1 MRKRKHIKL
10 TTPKG
15 TAIYPW
21 LNEPNRKFDQIGVY
35 SVNLRMTAQD
45 AAEFVEIITKV
56 RDEYHGE
63 QTKELKKKLK
73 KADLPVLEVIDDQG
87 EETGEVDLK
96 IKLKAGYEYDGKT
109 ITQRPTLIDAKQQP
123 IGNDIQIGSGTT
135 LRCGV
140 EVAPW
145 YVPTM
150 GIGVSLRL
158 RVAQI
163 IDLVEFGGGGA
174 AAYDFQ
180 NEEGFETVA
189 ANLSAD
195 SDDGITNN
203 PLEGMM

>member
-15 TAIYPW
+15 TAIYPY

-35 SVNLRMTAQD
+35 SVNLRMNGED
-45 AAEFVEIITKV
+45 AAEFISTITKV
-56 RDEYHGE
+56 RDEYHNE
-63 QTKELKKKLK
+63 QTKEMKKKTLK
-73 KADLPVLEVIDDQG
+73 KADLPVKEVVDDQG

-123 IGNDIQIGSGTT
+123 MANDILIGSGTT

-174 AAYDFQ
+174 AAYDFN

-189 ANLSAD
+189 ASLT
-195 SDDGITNN
+195 SDDE
-203 PLEGMM
+203 LEGMM

>member
-21 LNEPNRKFDQIGVY
+21 LNEPNRKFDPIGVY

-63 QTKELKKKLK
+63 QTKERKKKLK

>member
-56 RDEYHGE
+56 RDEYHRE

>member
-35 SVNLRMTAQD
+35 SVNLRMNGED
-45 AAEFVEIITKV
+45 AAEFISAITKV
-56 RDEYHGE
+56 RDEYHDE
-63 QTKELKKKLK
+63 QTKEMKKKLK
-73 KADLPVLEVIDDQG
+73 KADLPVMEVVDDQG

-123 IGNDIQIGSGTT
+123 MANDILIGSGTT

-174 AAYDFQ
+174 AAYDFN

-189 ANLSAD
+189 ASLT
-195 SDDGITNN
+195 SDDE
-203 PLEGMM
+203 LEGMM

>member
-1 MRKRKHIKL
+1 MLKRKPTKL

-35 SVNLRMTAQD
+35 SVNLRMNGED
-45 AAEFVEIITKV
+45 AVEFIAAITKV
-56 RDEYHGE
+56 RDEYHSE
-63 QTKELKKKLK
+63 QTKETKKKLK
-73 KADLPVLEVIDDQG
+73 KADLPVMEVIDDQG
-87 EETGEVDLK
+87 DETGEVDLK

-123 IGNDIQIGSGTT
+123 MGNDTLIGSGSV

-140 EVAPW
+140 DVVPW
-145 YVPTM
+145 YMPTN
-150 GIGVSLRL
+150 GVGVSLRL

-180 NEEGFETVA
+180 NEEGFETIS
-189 ANLSAD
+189 ANLTED
-195 SDDGITNN
+195 SITNN

>member
-35 SVNLRMTAQD
+35 SVNLRMNGED
-45 AAEFVEIITKV
+45 AAEFISTITKV
-56 RDEYHGE
+56 RDEYHDE
-63 QTKELKKKLK
+63 QTKEMKKKLK
-73 KADLPVLEVIDDQG
+73 KADLPVMEVVDDQG

-96 IKLKAGYEYDGKT
+96 IKLKASYEYDGKT
-109 ITQRPTLIDAKQQP
+109 TTQRPILIDAKQQP
-123 IGNDIQIGSGTT
+123 MANDILIGSGTT

-163 IDLVEFGGGGA
+163 IDLVEFVGGGA
-174 AAYDFQ
+174 AAYNFK

-189 ANLSAD
+189 ASLT
-195 SDDGITNN
+195 SDDE
-203 PLEGMM
+203 LEGMM

>member
-35 SVNLRMTAQD
+35 SVNLRMNGED
-45 AAEFVEIITKV
+45 AAEFISEITKV
-56 RDEYHGE
+56 RDEYHDE
-63 QTKELKKKLK
+63 QTKEMKKKLK
-73 KADLPVLEVIDDQG
+73 KADLPVMEVVDDQG

-123 IGNDIQIGSGTT
+123 MANDILIGSGTT

-174 AAYDFQ
+174 AAYDFN

-189 ANLSAD
+189 ASLT
-195 SDDGITNN
+195 SDDE
-203 PLEGMM
+203 LEGMM

>member
-1 MRKRKHIKL
+1 
-10 TTPKG
+10 
-15 TAIYPW
+15 
-21 LNEPNRKFDQIGVY
+21 
-35 SVNLRMTAQD
+35 MTAQD

-96 IKLKAGYEYDGKT
+96 IKLKAGYEYDVSSDPNVYSPKT

-189 ANLSAD
+189 ANLSED

>member
-35 SVNLRMTAQD
+35 SVNLRMNGED
-45 AAEFVEIITKV
+45 AAEFISAITKV
-56 RDEYHGE
+56 RDEYHDE
-63 QTKELKKKLK
+63 QTKEMKKKLK
-73 KADLPVLEVIDDQG
+73 KADLPVMEVVDDQG

-123 IGNDIQIGSGTT
+123 MANDILIGSGTT

-163 IDLVEFGGGGA
+163 IDLVEFGGGGV
-174 AAYDFQ
+174 AAYDFN

-189 ANLSAD
+189 ASLT
-195 SDDGITNN
+195 SDDE
-203 PLEGMM
+203 LEGMM

>member
-35 SVNLRMTAQD
+35 SVNLRMNGED
-45 AAEFVEIITKV
+45 ATEFISAITKV
-56 RDEYHGE
+56 RDEYHDE
-63 QTKELKKKLK
+63 QTKEMKKKLK
-73 KADLPVLEVIDDQG
+73 KADLPVMEVVDDQG

-123 IGNDIQIGSGTT
+123 MANDILIGSGTT

-174 AAYDFQ
+174 AAYDFN

-189 ANLSAD
+189 ASLT
-195 SDDGITNN
+195 SDDE
-203 PLEGMM
+203 LEGMM